1 MASKDVSLFYKR
13 AVMLFEKGEYEKS
26 LQVLQTILNIDKKYL
41 PAWNCKAVAHL
52 ELHDYPMAL
61 ESFENIIQYDPGDN
75 LAWYN
80 KGYVLQLMEEYEESK
95 KVLDFFLARYDK
107 KTDDFYKFALY
118 LQGKNCLNLNNYED
132 ALISVDKSIDM
143 DENFKEA
150 LELKHTI
157 KNKLDNKK

>member
-80 KGYVLQLMEEYEESK
+80 KGYVLVLMDEYEEAK
-95 KVLDFFLARYDK
+95 KVFDFFLARYENK
-107 KTDDFYKFALY
+107 SDDFYKFGLY
-118 LQGKNCLNLNNYED
+118 LRSKSYYGLKDYEN
-132 ALISVDKSIDM
+132 ALISVDYALEM

-150 LELKHTI
+150 IELKESI
-157 KNKLDNKK
+157 EKEINKK

>member
-1 MASKDVSLFYKR
+1 MASKDVSLFYKK
-13 AVMLFEKGEYEKS
+13 AVILFEKGEYEKS
-26 LQVLQTILNIDKKYL
+26 LQVLQTILNIDKKFL

-61 ESFENIIQYDPGDN
+61 ESFENIIQRDPGDN

-80 KGYVLQLMEEYEESK
+80 KGYVLQLMEEYAESK
-95 KVLDFFLARYDK
+95 KVFDFFLARYDK
-107 KTDDFYKFALY
+107 KNDAFYKFALY
-118 LQGKNCLNLNNYED
+118 LQAKNCLNLKEYED
-132 ALISVDKSIDM
+132 ALISVDNALDL

-150 LELKHTI
+150 LELKKTI